1 MKGAAE
7 TNGTSRFELS
17 RLIERSDALL
27 FLSFPL
33 SLNPPESKSINRPQ
47 LGGFR
52 QTLPPGSRAAFRA
65 AEAEHGCWDCVTKYR
80 NSFFF
85 FASSSQLIVASRTEL
100 LAGSSGEMVGSP
112 RVTEGPWWL
121 RALILSLQV
130 VW

>member
-7 TNGTSRFELS
+7 MDGTSRFELS

-47 LGGFR
+47 LGGFK
-52 QTLPPGSRAAFRA
+52 QTLPPGNRA
-65 AEAEHGCWDCVTKYR
+65 AEHGCWDCVTKYR

-85 FASSSQLIVASRTEL
+85 CIQLTADC
-100 LAGSSGEMVGSP
+100 GE
-112 RVTEGPWWL
+112 
-121 RALILSLQV
+121 QD
-130 VW
+130 

>member
-7 TNGTSRFELS
+7 MDGTSRFELS

-47 LGGFR
+47 LGGFK
-52 QTLPPGSRAAFRA
+52 QTLPPGNRA
-65 AEAEHGCWDCVTKYR
+65 AEHGCWDCVTKYR

-85 FASSSQLIVASRTEL
+85 SSSSQLIVASRTEL
-100 LAGSSGEMVGSP
+100 LAGSSGKRDGSP

-121 RALILSLQV
+121 RELILSLQV